1 MTNQAKELS
10 KKDGK
15 KYLKNAFKLQQEV
28 LKTQLLQSRA
38 AITHE
43 GVKGDVNEGYFLD
56 IIRQYLPERYSVD
69 RGIVVNSAGRTS
81 DQIDVIIFD
90 RHYTPTL
97 LNQQGHRLIPA
108 EAVYAVME
116 VKPIIDASNLDYA
129 ADKAA
134 SVRSLDRTNMT
145 FRHSG
150 GVGRGRLFNI
160 ITGIIAIDVDW
171 RDGFNSDAFKKKLQS
186 INQSEDNGHKN
197 LDCGL
202 ALSGGCFDFFSKEDE
217 KIKKEEERK
226 KKEEEEKRNRDPQS
240 QSEINVKE
248 IFKTIENTQMEN
260 LTIRN
265 KEEGA
270 LAYFLFRLLRELQWL
285 GTAPAIDWNEY
296 VNMLDH
302 DNEPST

>member
-1 MTNQAKELS
+1 MSNQIKELS

-28 LKTQLLQSRA
+28 LKTQLLQSKS
-38 AITHE
+38 AITHD
-43 GVKGDVNEGYFLD
+43 GIKGDVNESYFLD

-69 RGIVVNSAGRTS
+69 RGIVVNSKGHTS
-81 DQIDVIIFD
+81 DQIDVVIFD

-116 VKPIIDASNLDYA
+116 VKPTIDASNLEYA
-129 ADKAA
+129 ARKAA
-134 SVRSLDRTNMT
+134 SVRSLERTNTT
-145 FRHSG
+145 FRHAG
-150 GVGRGRLFNI
+150 GTGQGRLFNI

-171 RDGFNSDAFKKKLQS
+171 RDGFNSDAFKNKLQS

-202 ALSGGCFDFFSKEDE
+202 ALNGGCFDFFSKEDE
-217 KIKKEEERK
+217 KKNKKNEAHQNK
-226 KKEEEEKRNRDPQS
+226 PGT
-240 QSEINVKE
+240 EITGIV
-248 IFKTIENTQMEN
+248 KTIENTQMDH

-270 LAYFLFRLLRELQWL
+270 LACFLFRLLRELQWL
-285 GTAPAIDWNEY
+285 GTVPAIDWNEY
-296 VNMLDH
+296 ANMLDH
-302 DNEPST
+302 DDEPST